1 MWIIH
6 ERARL
11 AARMGADDTSQA
23 VGYSPRMARGAAA
36 SSGARGRRYTPP
48 TQISVVEG
56 KDAGFLGSYLLRVP
70 YLYAAGD
77 LSLLQQPAVAIVGS
91 RGASPEG
98 QKRAA
103 QLARALVRD
112 SVVVMSG
119 LALGI
124 DQAAHRATIEAGG
137 KAIGVIGTPLD
148 RAYPRENA
156 DLQELLWRNHLLLSP
171 FPIGTRTFPSHFP
184 ERNRVMARL
193 SRATVIIEAG
203 ETSGTLHQAVECVAL
218 HRPLFISK
226 SVVEDPKL
234 KWPARF
240 IQEPETYVLETSSDV
255 LDRVIR

>member
-1 MWIIH
+1 MGVGDSSN
-6 ERARL
+6 
-11 AARMGADDTSQA
+11 AA
-23 VGYSPRMARGAAA
+23 GYAAQMARRTRSSSGQ
-36 SSGARGRRYTPP
+36 SGARYEIPRAT
-48 TQISVVEG
+48 TIVEG
-56 KDAGFLGSYLLRVP
+56 ASVGFTGSFLLRVP

-77 LSLLQQPAVAIVGS
+77 LSLLDQPAVAIVGS
-91 RGASPEG
+91 RGASVEG

-137 KAIGVIGTPLD
+137 KAIAVIGTPLD
-148 RAYPRENA
+148 RAYPKENA
-156 DLQELLWRNHLLLSP
+156 DLQEMMWRSHLLLSP

-203 ETSGTLHQAVECVAL
+203 ETSGTLHQAVECVAIQ
-218 HRPLFISK
+218 RPLFISK
-226 SVVEDPKL
+226 SVIDDPKL

-240 IQEPETYVLETSSDV
+240 VSEPQTYVLETSSDV
-255 LDRVIR
+255 LDRVVR

>member
-1 MWIIH
+1 MGVGDTT
-6 ERARL
+6 EARGYDRA
-11 AARMGADDTSQA
+11 
-23 VGYSPRMARGAAA
+23 MARGAAS
-36 SSGARGRRYTPP
+36 SSGARGTRYTPP
-48 TQISVVEG
+48 RETTIVEG
-56 KDAGFLGSYLLRVP
+56 AALGFAGSFLLRVP

-77 LSLLQQPAVAIVGS
+77 LSLLDQPAVAIVGS
-91 RGASPEG
+91 RGASVEG

-137 KAIGVIGTPLD
+137 KAIAVIGTPLD
-148 RAYPRENA
+148 RAYPKENA
-156 DLQELLWRNHLLLSP
+156 DLQEIMWRSHLLLSP

-203 ETSGTLHQAVECVAL
+203 ETSGTLHQAVECVSL
-218 HRPLFISK
+218 RRPLFISK
-226 SVVEDPKL
+226 SVVEDPNL

-240 IQEPETYVLETSSDV
+240 IHAPETYVLETSSDV
-255 LDRVIR
+255 LDRVVR